1 MRSLSRQFSSAVGVG
16 TALALAL
23 GVSAGA
29 ARNAKPRPKAPV
41 TETHEVSPVAVQ
53 ALRAMSAYLATL
65 NAFELR
71 ADTTLDL
78 VTNSGHKIQ
87 VGGVTRYK
95 VRRPNGFQVD
105 VSTDYMR
112 RQFFFDG
119 KNMTMSAPS
128 LHYYAT
134 APAPP
139 TIRQTLEVLDQRYG
153 VSLPLADLFR
163 WADPGNKDL
172 DMLSA
177 GFLVGPATIDGVAT
191 NHYAFR
197 EQNRDWEIWIQ
208 QGAQPLP
215 RKVVI
220 TDLSD
225 EARPAY
231 VARLTWNVNPTLTAD
246 AFTFRPTP
254 DSKQIRLA
262 TSAP

>member
-1 MRSLSRQFSSAVGVG
+1 MRSLGRQFSSTVGLG
-16 TALALAL
+16 LALVAAL
-23 GVSAGA
+23 GVSPGA
-29 ARNAKPRPKAPV
+29 ARTAKPRPQAPV
-41 TETHEVSPVAVQ
+41 EETHEVSPVAVS
-53 ALRAMSAYLATL
+53 ALRAMSAYLASL
-65 NAFELR
+65 NAFALR

-87 VGGVTRYK
+87 VGGVTQYK
-95 VRRPNGFQVD
+95 ARRPNGFQID

-119 KNMTMSAPS
+119 KNMTMVAPS
-128 LHYYAT
+128 QHYYAT

-139 TIRQTLEVLDQRYG
+139 TIRQTLDVLDQRYG
-153 VSLPLADLFR
+153 ISLPLADLFR
-163 WADPGNKDL
+163 WSDPGNKDL
-172 DMLSA
+172 DTLTA

-197 EQNRDWEIWIQ
+197 EQNRDWQIWIQ

-225 EARPAY
+225 AARPSYTA
-231 VARLTWNVNPTLTAD
+231 VLTWNVNPTLTAD

-262 TSAP
+262 ASAP